1 MPYSIQPMP
10 QSCFTASW
18 PVTEIVKQPSMGLV
32 KDSSLNK
39 DIKTTS
45 TEAFLEKVD
54 VWMQVICARKM
65 DRITVNESIKELKE
79 NVNALFNDLSD
90 TRNQVYELVPNYGPR
105 GGRIAQLREGYNS
118 IDRDR
123 YLEKLIAYNQIKQD
137 ISDKVKYIPQEYTR
151 EVAEIVYLDHSDS
164 ICGDLIAL
172 NENSDVPNLGYNLGR
187 IRF

>member
-90 TRNQVYELVPNYGPR
+90 TRNQVYEH
-105 GGRIAQLREGYNS
+105 E
-118 IDRDR
+118 
-123 YLEKLIAYNQIKQD
+123 
-137 ISDKVKYIPQEYTR
+137 
-151 EVAEIVYLDHSDS
+151 
-164 ICGDLIAL
+164 
-172 NENSDVPNLGYNLGR
+172 
-187 IRF
+187 

>member
-10 QSCFTASW
+10 QSWLIASR
-18 PVTEIVKQPSMGLV
+18 PAAESVKQPSTGLV

-39 DIKTTS
+39 DIKTAS

-54 VWMQVICARKM
+54 VWMQIICARKM

-123 YLEKLIAYNQIKQD
+123 YLEKLIAYNQIKQG
-137 ISDKVKYIPQEYTR
+137 ISDKVRSVPQEYAR
-151 EVAEIVYLDHSDS
+151 EIAEIVYLHHSGS
-164 ICGDLIAL
+164 IYGDLIAL